1 MPQIYQRT
9 LFKLASREP
18 PRTTLARGFLYRAG
32 KILIYLN
39 QNYHKLC
46 FLRDLMVMI
55 LFVLNKVLY
64 IKQNDS
70 T

>member
-39 QNYHKLC
+39 QNVITNY
-46 FLRDLMVMI
+46 VSYGT
-55 LFVLNKVLY
+55 LNGDDF
-64 IKQNDS
+64 IRIEQS
-70 T
+70 FIH